1 MQPFAEQH
9 DVFGRIVGISEVR
22 EKEPRRFALQ
32 DGGEGSIPDP
42 QIDVWRRSGGAAEG
56 GSLPAPP
63 PRLARGGP
71 ALPLVQTTA
80 LGGGRARLSGHLPFL
95 PSAPPRFLPPPP

>member
-42 QIDVWRRSGGAAEG
+42 QIDVRRRS
-56 GSLPAPP
+56 
-63 PRLARGGP
+63 
-71 ALPLVQTTA
+71 
-80 LGGGRARLSGHLPFL
+80 SGHDEGISLDAHSRRVANKSDAFRL
-95 PSAPPRFLPPPP
+95 FAIADVVRGVAPSVATLDSPPAVPD